1 MPKLSPVDSG
11 KIYVVKGRTLNA
23 LIRAQNQVEG
33 MKLVPAEVGT
43 VTPSDLNLVVDLS
56 PLLKR
61 VEDQESVTSFRQF
74 PFSITAAGDVPT
86 SAEIETGIE
95 AAYAALSKTPR
106 RMDFLYSTPFHYI
119 VGGEKDAGGTDVA
132 ENGVFRIKFDVG
144 GVNYIAH
151 NIGPN
156 RLYS

>member
-1 MPKLSPVDSG
+1 MPKLSKVPDE
-11 KIYVVKGRTLNA
+11 KIFLVKGKTLNA

-33 MKLVPAEVGT
+33 LRIAPAEAGT
-43 VTPSDLNLVVDLS
+43 VTPSDLNLLLDLS
-56 PLLKR
+56 PLVKR
-61 VEDQESVTSFRQF
+61 VEDVELVTGFRQI

-95 AAYAALSKTPR
+95 AGYSALSLTPR
-106 RMDFLYSTPFHYI
+106 RMDFLYSTPFHYV
-119 VGGEKDAGGTDVA
+119 VGGEKDAGGTNVS
-132 ENGVFRIKFDVG
+132 ENGIFRIKFDVG
-144 GVNYIAH
+144 GVNFMAH